1 MTGVDFA
8 VAGVLFVSV
17 LFGFWRGLIYEVMAL
32 LGWPI
37 AFLASKLFAGEFTSW
52 WPAMQAPFRV
62 AASYA
67 VVFIV
72 VLIAW
77 AVLTRLVSK
86 LIKVVGAAWVD
97 RVLGGLFGI
106 IRGVFVVL
114 ILVWVV
120 GLTNFSEHK
129 YWREAIISK
138 SLEDVAL
145 LTKSWLPDIVAQRI
159 HYENRR

>member
-8 VAGVLFVSV
+8 VAGILLVSV
-17 LFGFWRGLIYEVMAL
+17 LLGFWRGLIYEVMAL

-37 AFLASKLFAGEFTSW
+37 AFVASKLFAGELASRL
-52 WPAMQAPFRV
+52 PAMQEPIRV

-67 VVFIV
+67 VMFIV
-72 VLIAW
+72 VLFAW
-77 AVLTRLVSK
+77 AILTRLITK
-86 LIKVVGAAWVD
+86 LIKVVGAGWVD

-120 GLTNFSEHK
+120 GLTNLSEHK
-129 YWREAIISK
+129 HWREAITSR
-138 SLEDVAL
+138 SLEAVAL